1 MKNAQKKL
9 DALRV
14 AVDAMSSVLTV
25 NPRAFDGYPDVFR
38 RLLICVWIF
47 WMLLMRRVG
56 GVRVTPM
63 VRKIIFITL
72 MRGDVCL
79 R

>member
-25 NPRAFDGYPDVFR
+25 NPRAFDGYPEIFSTLADLR
-38 RLLICVWIF
+38 MDLID
-47 WMLLMRRVG
+47 
-56 GVRVTPM
+56 
-63 VRKIIFITL
+63 IIDEEKWGESYNDGPEDNLHYINE
-72 MRGDVCL
+72 R
-79 R
+79 